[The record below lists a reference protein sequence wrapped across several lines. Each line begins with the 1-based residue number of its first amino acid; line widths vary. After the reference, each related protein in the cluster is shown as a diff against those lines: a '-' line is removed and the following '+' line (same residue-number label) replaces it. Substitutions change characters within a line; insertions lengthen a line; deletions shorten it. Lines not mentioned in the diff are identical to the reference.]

1 MLKKIGLIVDSTFGL
16 EKNYVKEKDIKIAS
30 LKVLIEDKEY
40 IDGVVDPEIVVQ
52 ALEHK
57 KQVKTSQ
64 PTPEQFISAIEEQLK
79 TYEDVIIMTLSK
91 TLSGTFNSANLAKT
105 ILENPHVYVVDTGST
120 INGSAYL
127 AEKVIEYIEENHSIE
142 ETLLFLEEEKK
153 KGSLIFTVN
162 NLQTLV
168 TNGRLSAVSAFI
180 GNILKIKPILR
191 FREGVLDVE
200 HKVRSMG
207 NAMLYLINE
216 TKKLLEKGKVV
227 VRIAYVDTS
236 LQAKEL
242 EHQIFQLGDDV
253 SVSLTG
259 IISPVISAHVGL
271 GGLGVYLTT
280 V

>member
-1 MLKKIGLIVDSTFGL
+1 MKKIGLIVDSTFGL
-16 EKNYVKEKDIKIAS
+16 EKDYVKEKDIKVAS

-40 IDGVVDPEIVVQ
+40 IDGVVDPELIVQ

-127 AEKVIEYIEENHSIE
+127 AERVIGYIEEDHSIE
-142 ETLLFLEEEKK
+142 ETLIFLEEEKK

-236 LQAKEL
+236 IQAKEL

>member
-1 MLKKIGLIVDSTFGL
+1 MIQHSDSK
-16 EKNYVKEKDIKIAS
+16 KNYVKEKDIKVAS

-216 TKKLLEKGKVV
+216 TKK
-227 VRIAYVDTS
+227 TS
-236 LQAKEL
+236 
-242 EHQIFQLGDDV
+242 
-253 SVSLTG
+253 
-259 IISPVISAHVGL
+259 
-271 GGLGVYLTT
+271 
-280 V
+280 

>member
-16 EKNYVKEKDIKIAS
+16 EKNYVKEKDIKVAS
-30 LKVLIEDKEY
+30 LKVLIDDREY